1 MKKTLVIIG
10 LALVA
15 SVINAPAQNSNSVAP
30 ALPPLVGTTNVNVN
44 ITIQPVTLTQAQM
57 DATIALVQTTGGIQ
71 SNVPIN
77 TTNLQRLTIVRSQLG
92 TNTFYR
98 VIVQLR

>member
-15 SVINAPAQNSNSVAP
+15 SVINLPAQVSNGVPSLP
-30 ALPPLVGTTNVNVN
+30 ALVGVTNVAVNV
-44 ITIQPVTLTQAQM
+44 TVQPVVLTQAQM
-57 DATIALVQTTGGIQ
+57 DATIALVQSAGGIQ

-77 TTNLQRLTIVRSQLG
+77 TTNLQRLTIVRSVVG
-92 TNTFYR
+92 TNTTYR
-98 VIVQLR
+98 VMIQLH

>member
-15 SVINAPAQNSNSVAP
+15 SVINLPAQVSNSVPPSLP
-30 ALPPLVGTTNVNVN
+30 ALVGVTNVAVNV
-44 ITIQPVTLTQAQM
+44 TVQPVVLTQAQM
-57 DATIALVQTTGGIQ
+57 DATIALVQSAGGIQ

-77 TTNLQRLTIVRSQLG
+77 TTNLQRLTIIRSLVG
-92 TNTFYR
+92 TNTTYR
-98 VIVQLR
+98 VMIQLH